1 MSAHSP
7 GSNAKDLA
15 AARLRAHPTIP
26 PSASLAT
33 VDHGELWPR
42 AFCAFERCMWE
53 EDFGTEEQLDEHLR
67 EEHAADLQPICEHM
81 LRGNA
86 PDALISVYRQAIAEK
101 CRGQAP
107 IADCSLDRTAL
118 DSFADAMKGNKVE
131 ALICWCCGNIHPYVE
146 EVADRGSIKWY
157 QPMQRS
163 DSTGELLFLGQRLT
177 VIEELLGL
185 ETYLSKYNLV
195 EPKQVALTEHESF
208 EDWSLQLP
216 GLEKGNLL
224 CCPEDWWTAS
234 PC

>member
-1 MSAHSP
+1 
-7 GSNAKDLA
+7 
-15 AARLRAHPTIP
+15 
-26 PSASLAT
+26 
-33 VDHGELWPR
+33 
-42 AFCAFERCMWE
+42 MWE
-53 EDFGTEEQLDEHLR
+53 ERFGTEEQLQHHLH
-67 EEHAADLQPICEHM
+67 EGHAAELEPIRQHM
-81 LRGNA
+81 LRSQA
-86 PDALISVYRQAIAEK
+86 PDALYSIYNAAIAAT
-101 CRGQAP
+101 CRSQAP
-107 IADCSLDRTAL
+107 IAGASVDRTAL